1 MTTAVLKPP
10 TEARRGQ
17 QGPGNP
23 DSCDYIGLKRSSDG
37 HDTACTGL
45 WHLSDSHVG
54 MYIGLWLLS
63 AEHVSI

>member
-10 TEARRGQ
+10 TEARRRQ
-17 QGPGNP
+17 QGPDSP
-23 DSCDYIGLKRSSDG
+23 DGCAFTGLERSSYG
-37 HDTACTGL
+37 HDIACTGL

-63 AEHVSI
+63 AGHVSI